1 MFDAVKDTW
10 INDTSINIIYEHLK
24 VFDAFN
30 SVANN
35 IIQKIFKCNKKDR

>member
-1 MFDAVKDTW
+1 MFYAAKDTW

-24 VFDAFN
+24 VFDTFN

-35 IIQKIFKCNKKDR
+35 HKQKNF

>member
-1 MFDAVKDTW
+1 MFDAAKDTW

-35 IIQKIFKCNKKDR
+35 LIQKIFKYNKKDR

>member
-1 MFDAVKDTW
+1 MFDAAKDTW

-35 IIQKIFKCNKKDR
+35 LIQKNFKYNKENR